1 MELRPDV
8 SLVVV
13 VNDKEQ
19 VLVIRR
25 SELSSDT
32 GRWESPVG
40 HRDSGETARE
50 AALREVKEETG
61 LDVTLFPESFEKK
74 NPDGKTIA
82 VFMAKADTEEVKL
95 EPKEHDSFKW
105 LTLKEVADLSP
116 THPSYKSDVR
126 KIIKMNAESQQKS
139 AGVFYRNLPKPVGVS
154 SLGIKVN
161 QLSNPEDFPAN
172 PENAG
177 DAELIDL
184 DVMRTKEP
192 RWLTKFFDNPQDNYD
207 FLIQYLNKQSPVDI
221 GSNPAAR
228 AAVASQALPKLS
240 PMFKQ
245 RDESVDPNK
254 SDLFD
259 LYEESK
265 DDIQFAGPGIR
276 HENAVTSTTD
286 EPEKKEKE
294 AMSIGRGYLP
304 PQLRQNNYLATY
316 PLGARMP
323 AKPNPAAQVK
333 PKAIKADAQ
342 GVQAAMNKMGTEKKA
357 RNLNL
362 GSIPVGT
369 GPQQMAN
376 ALGMHNQAK
385 ALINTEGTLKKHNL
399 NPHDFEK
406 LISSLAESDE
416 ESFDFD
422 SHRSNPKTNS
432 IVGGLLGAGLGGGV
446 GYLGGGLGGALGGA
460 AAGGLGGAGYGY
472 MSAANKNQNLLNT
485 AKVLREYGLLQPEYL
500 RQAMPLL
507 KTSET
512 KPQRK
517 VKIKENDLSSGSSA
531 IDSLK
536 EHMRKSGFDSF
547 QTSFFTRLAEQGYT
561 AEQVK
566 QAVAKVES
574 IDKEAA
580 DSLKSGFEKIA
591 NPWLNVAKQVGSGIK
606 NQLPGIGKAIWNGGK
621 GAVGKVRGNIA
632 SLQSSATKSPLAT
645 AKALAPRVISGA
657 TAGATNPSAPN
668 LSTAYSDPL
677 GYASSVAPHMAAGAL
692 ATTIGGKPAARF
704 ARGANTGSAVGGSA
718 GMLSDYLGYTKG
730 MSTTLGNAGWGLG
743 GLGSASRVVKPET
756 AAKFDVTDL
765 GLKGIRYGLNS
776 NVAKAGL
783 PAAGLLGGGFFAS
796 DAIMNAA
803 DSISPFNPANKDKV
817 QQMMSDALSSNKDFQ
832 GAVSGL
838 NNATSSVANAA
849 NSFGETAKS
858 WQPGSLLGG
867 QGGGG
872 NGLGDMFG
880 NLGQTFKDN
889 PWLLPILL
897 SGLGGAGAG
906 YAMGGGGGAMLG
918 GLGLPL
924 IMYLLSQ
931 RNSQQA
937 GTTPPAPPAASATPP
952 ATPQSSYDVLASDS
966 N

>member
-61 LDVTLFPESFEKK
+61 LTVTLFPESFEKK

-126 KIIKMNAESQQKS
+126 KIIKMNAATQ
-139 AGVFYRNLPKPVGVS
+139 
-154 SLGIKVN
+154 
-161 QLSNPEDFPAN
+161 
-172 PENAG
+172 
-177 DAELIDL
+177 
-184 DVMRTKEP
+184 
-192 RWLTKFFDNPQDNYD
+192 
-207 FLIQYLNKQSPVDI
+207 
-221 GSNPAAR
+221 
-228 AAVASQALPKLS
+228 
-240 PMFKQ
+240 
-245 RDESVDPNK
+245 
-254 SDLFD
+254 
-259 LYEESK
+259 
-265 DDIQFAGPGIR
+265 
-276 HENAVTSTTD
+276 
-286 EPEKKEKE
+286 EKE

-342 GVQAAMNKMGTEKKA
+342 GVQAAMNKRGAEEKKEH
-357 RNLNL
+357 
-362 GSIPVGT
+362 T
-369 GPQQMAN
+369 
-376 ALGMHNQAK
+376 AK
-385 ALINTEGTLKKHNL
+385 M
-399 NPHDFEK
+399 
-406 LISSLAESDE
+406 
-416 ESFDFD
+416 
-422 SHRSNPKTNS
+422 KTNDWS
-432 IVGGLLGAGLGGGV
+432 TGNA
-446 GYLGGGLGGALGGA
+446 
-460 AAGGLGGAGYGY
+460 
-472 MSAANKNQNLLNT
+472 
-485 AKVLREYGLLQPEYL
+485 
-500 RQAMPLL
+500 
-507 KTSET
+507 
-512 KPQRK
+512 
-517 VKIKENDLSSGSSA
+517 A

-547 QTSFFTRLAEQGYT
+547 QMSFFTRLAEQGYT

-591 NPWLNVAKQVGSGIK
+591 NPWLSAAMRAGSGIK

-621 GAVGKVRGNIA
+621 GAIGKVRGNIA
-632 SLQSSATKSPLAT
+632 SLQSSATKAPLTT
-645 AKALAPRVISGA
+645 AKALAPRAGIGA
-657 TAGATNPSAPN
+657 VAGAANPTAPDA
-668 LSTAYSDPL
+668 STAFSDPL
-677 GYASSVAPHMAAGAL
+677 GYASRVAPHMAAGAL
-692 ATTIGGKPAARF
+692 TTTIGGKPATRF
-704 ARGANTGSAVGGSA
+704 AQGAVSGFGTGQGT
-718 GMLSDYLGYTKG
+718 GMVTDALGYTNNARVN
-730 MSTTLGNAGWGLG
+730 LGNAGWGLG
-743 GLGSASRVVKPET
+743 GLGSASRIVKPET
-756 AAKFDVTDL
+756 LAKFDPITL
-765 GLKGIRYGLNS
+765 GAKGIQSGLNS
-776 NVAKAGL
+776 NAAKFGL
-783 PAAGLLGGGFFAS
+783 PAAGLLGGGYF
-796 DAIMNAA
+796 IG
-803 DSISPFNPANKDKV
+803 DSIQSAAEAANPFNPANKDKA

-889 PWLLPILL
+889 PWLLPMLL

-937 GTTPPAPPAASATPP
+937 GAAPPTNPAVQPALPPASTL
-952 ATPQSSYDVLASDS
+952 PQRPGTMGEPDLGAIAD
-966 N
+966 NMKQ

>member
-126 KIIKMNAESQQKS
+126 KIIKMNA
-139 AGVFYRNLPKPVGVS
+139 A
-154 SLGIKVN
+154 
-161 QLSNPEDFPAN
+161 
-172 PENAG
+172 
-177 DAELIDL
+177 
-184 DVMRTKEP
+184 
-192 RWLTKFFDNPQDNYD
+192 
-207 FLIQYLNKQSPVDI
+207 KQ
-221 GSNPAAR
+221 
-228 AAVASQALPKLS
+228 
-240 PMFKQ
+240 
-245 RDESVDPNK
+245 
-254 SDLFD
+254 
-259 LYEESK
+259 
-265 DDIQFAGPGIR
+265 
-276 HENAVTSTTD
+276 
-286 EPEKKEKE
+286 EKE
-294 AMSIGRGYLP
+294 AMAIGRGYLP

-342 GVQAAMNKMGTEKKA
+342 GVQAAMNKMGAEKQA
-357 RNLNL
+357 RNLGL
-362 GSIPVGT
+362 GDVPAGA

-376 ALGMHNQAK
+376 ALNMLNQAK
-385 ALINTEGTLKKHNL
+385 ILVNTPDTLRKHQL
-399 NPHDFEK
+399 TPRSFEP
-406 LISSLAESDE
+406 IIDSLADSEE

-422 SHRSNPKTNS
+422 NHRADAKTRS
-432 IVGGLLGAGLGGGV
+432 ILTGLAGAGLGGGV

-460 AAGGLGGAGYGY
+460 ALGGLGGAGYGY
-472 MSAANKNQNLLNT
+472 LNAANHNQNLTNT
-485 AKVLREYGLLQPEYL
+485 AKVLREYGLLRPEYL
-500 RQAMPLL
+500 RQAIPLL
-507 KTSET
+507 KASAE
-512 KPQRK
+512 K
-517 VKIKENDLSSGSSA
+517 KEEHTAKMKTNDWSTGNAA

-547 QTSFFTRLAEQGYT
+547 QMSFFTRLAEQGYT

-591 NPWLNVAKQVGSGIK
+591 NPWLSAAMRAGSSIK

-632 SLQSSATKSPLAT
+632 SLQSSATKSPLIT
-645 AKALAPRVISGA
+645 AKALAPRAGIGA
-657 TAGATNPSAPN
+657 VAGATNPSAPDA
-668 LSTAYSDPL
+668 STAFSDPL
-677 GYASSVAPHMAAGAL
+677 GYATRVAPHMAAGAL
-692 ATTIGGKPAARF
+692 TTTIGGKPATRF
-704 ARGANTGSAVGGSA
+704 ARGAVSGFGTGQGT
-718 GMLSDYLGYTKG
+718 GMVTDALGYTNNARVN
-730 MSTTLGNAGWGLG
+730 LGNAGWGLG

-756 AAKFDVTDL
+756 LAKFDPITL
-765 GLKGIRYGLNS
+765 GLK
-776 NVAKAGL
+776 V
-783 PAAGLLGGGFFAS
+783 F
-796 DAIMNAA
+796 
-803 DSISPFNPANKDKV
+803 
-817 QQMMSDALSSNKDFQ
+817 
-832 GAVSGL
+832 
-838 NNATSSVANAA
+838 
-849 NSFGETAKS
+849 
-858 WQPGSLLGG
+858 SL
-867 QGGGG
+867 
-872 NGLGDMFG
+872 
-880 NLGQTFKDN
+880 
-889 PWLLPILL
+889 
-897 SGLGGAGAG
+897 
-906 YAMGGGGGAMLG
+906 
-918 GLGLPL
+918 
-924 IMYLLSQ
+924 
-931 RNSQQA
+931 
-937 GTTPPAPPAASATPP
+937 
-952 ATPQSSYDVLASDS
+952 V
-966 N
+966 